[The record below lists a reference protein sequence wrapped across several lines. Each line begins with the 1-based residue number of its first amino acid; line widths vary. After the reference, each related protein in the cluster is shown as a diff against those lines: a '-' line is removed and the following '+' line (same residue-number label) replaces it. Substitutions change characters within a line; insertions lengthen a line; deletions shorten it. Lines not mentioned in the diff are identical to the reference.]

1 MSEAANKFQEAAA
14 LALFNWGNVHMCA
27 ARKAMDGGRDP
38 PIEEGGPPGAAVA
51 TAHNRDEVMNRLD
64 EAKVRYED
72 ALVVKPDFHDATVA
86 LAQRR
91 YERARLLCAA
101 AGLSGAGEKARGNAD
116 SDEAE
121 AEFSGAC
128 ADFDAVLAILP
139 DDPPKKEPETEK
151 KEPEKKEPETEKKEG
166 EEEPEKEE
174 EAEQPSM
181 RAQVQ
186 VMWGNT
192 LFEQSQM
199 RARLGKEWRPL
210 LDVAVEKFKGAG
222 CAEADIEQALKVHRG
237 VRAEKA

>member
-1 MSEAANKFQEAAA
+1 
-14 LALFNWGNVHMCA
+14 MCA

-38 PIEEGGPPGAAVA
+38 PLEEGGPPGAAVA
-51 TAHNRDEVMNRLD
+51 TADNRDEVIDRLD
-64 EAKVRYED
+64 QAKSRYEA
-72 ALVVKPDFHDATVA
+72 ALGVKPDFHDATIA

-101 AGLSGAGEKARGNAD
+101 AGLSGAGDKAEANAD

-128 ADFDAVLAILP
+128 SDFDAVLAILP
-139 DDPPKKEPETEK
+139 EDPPKPPEPAEK
-151 KEPEKKEPETEKKEG
+151 KEPEQEKKEG
-166 EEEPEKEE
+166 EEE

-237 VRAEKA
+237 VRAEKKREFT

>member
-1 MSEAANKFQEAAA
+1 MVLDDAAKKFQEAAA

-38 PIEEGGPPGAAVA
+38 PLEEGGPPGAAVA
-51 TAHNRDEVMNRLD
+51 PADNRDEVVDRLD
-64 EAKVRYED
+64 KAKGRYEA
-72 ALVVKPDFHDATVA
+72 ALVVKPDFHDATIA

-101 AGLSGAGEKARGNAD
+101 AGLSGAGESPAKGNGD

-128 ADFDAVLAILP
+128 ADFDAVLPILP
-139 DDPPKKEPETEK
+139 EDPPKPPEPVEK
-151 KEPEKKEPETEKKEG
+151 KEPEQEKKEG
-166 EEEPEKEE
+166 EEE

-237 VRAEKA
+237 VRAEKEA